1 MPYMIIALPV
11 LIPGEERKLTEIFVF
26 TLFCILIQLS
36 EMDVSVRVNA
46 PLDFDVSILRHR
58 ESTSNFTNS
67 IFKEKCLLYSD

>member
-1 MPYMIIALPV
+1 MVLVSYYVMPYMIITLPV

-46 PLDFDVSILRHR
+46 PLDFDIY
-58 ESTSNFTNS
+58 F
-67 IFKEKCLLYSD
+67 YS